1 MLVRVPPHAAPCSPC
16 AAGGLRLMLPPRG
29 GQGLRFEVHVS
40 TFDETLN
47 KSSFA
52 SAAGAVPSHKPAAPQ
67 QRV

>member
-1 MLVRVPPHAAPCSPC
+1 
-16 AAGGLRLMLPPRG
+16 MLPPRG